1 MKYLINFK
9 TFETVGF
16 GSDITGIGSDEATF
30 DHSLSPVLKEKVKEY
45 VERLINEQQF
55 KILFN
60 IIGKEAPKNVE
71 AAEMDSMIDQVK
83 DDVIAKLMKQPHKM
97 INLDEIDVTPMM
109 LAPNT
114 SNTDGVPRT
123 NNIGGTSQT
132 NSPRIGQ

>member
-16 GSDITGIGSDEATF
+16 GSNITGIGSDEGTF

-55 KILFN
+55 KILFE
-60 IIGKEAPKNVE
+60 IIGKEVPKNVE

-114 SNTDGVPRT
+114 SNTDGIPRT
-123 NNIGGTSQT
+123 NNIGGTSQA
-132 NSPRIGQ
+132 Q

>member
-16 GSDITGIGSDEATF
+16 VSNITGIGSDEGTF

-55 KILFN
+55 KILFE
-60 IIGKEAPKNVE
+60 IIGKEVPKNVE

-97 INLDEIDVTPMM
+97 INLDDINVEPMM

-114 SNTDGVPRT
+114 SNTDGIPRT
-123 NNIGGTSQT
+123 NNIGGTSQA
-132 NSPRIGQ
+132 Q

>member
-16 GSDITGIGSDEATF
+16 GSNITGIGSDEATF

-60 IIGKEAPKNVE
+60 IIGKKAPKNVE

-114 SNTDGVPRT
+114 SNTDRVPRT
-123 NNIGGTSQT
+123 NNIGGTSQA
-132 NSPRIGQ
+132 Q